1 MPTLLKAVLV
11 TKEAL
16 TRAAVALNIVTTS
29 EARGD
34 RVTVWAET
42 KATLIAPDI
51 ITLAN
56 SLIVQDITKEVE
68 WLKITVKAATRALG
82 AKVRKKAKARD
93 QGNRAK
99 KLMTTTDTAMTQMVT
114 MKVILEKA
122 EAYLDNLRG
131 QGEH

>member
-16 TRAAVALNIVTTS
+16 TRDAVALNIVTAS

-34 RVTVWAET
+34 RASKT

-56 SLIVQDITKEVE
+56 SLIVPDIIKEVE
-68 WLKITVKAATRALG
+68 WLKITVKTATRALG

-114 MKVILEKA
+114 MKGILEKA